1 MIGGDPLIYI
11 YIESESPST
20 GLGGKIADWPWAKSC
35 TSTAGCFP
43 LLDSE
48 ADDDTHR
55 DNGD

>member
-1 MIGGDPLIYI
+1 MIGGDPLI